1 MLSFVEVTE
10 VEEFFHNLLGT
21 LKLLGAIYWR
31 GVNKAEHRPM
41 PL

>member
-21 LKLLGAIYWR
+21 LKLLRAIYWR
-31 GVNKAEHRPM
+31 GVN
-41 PL
+41 